1 MVSDQFKNRAMKIDG
16 LVDNAEYYHYQECI
30 ALKTGD
36 SEKAKKYE
44 SLKNNALDL
53 HMKMSSQMTGID
65 VTTSEYLYFQELDH
79 QRRLRKMEQREEYI
93 LVDILGKENDK
104 EFIRV

>member
-1 MVSDQFKNRAMKIDG
+1 MVSEKFKTQSMKIDG

-44 SLKNNALDL
+44 SLKNNAIDL
-53 HMKMSSQMTGID
+53 HMRMSSKMTGID

-79 QRRLRKMEQREEYI
+79 QRRLRKMDQREEYI
-93 LVDILGKENDK
+93 LIDILGKGNDK
-104 EFIRV
+104 ELIRV